1 MLNDSFR
8 TTDERRMHEIMKTV
22 LEHLLVRHLPP
33 LAATNGAKYTNWT
46 FSNYRG
52 EPRVCTVCLCGV
64 IVSSLF
70 CCRHL
75 VAET

>member
-8 TTDERRMHEIMKTV
+8 TTDERRMHGSMKTI
-22 LEHLLVRHLPP
+22 LEHLLVRPLPP
-33 LAATNGAKYTNWT
+33 LAATNGAKYTIRH
-46 FSNYRG
+46 FRNYRG
-52 EPRVCTVCLCGV
+52 EPGVCTVCLCGV